1 MDAVAEL
8 EQGREC
14 CEEQRWAQA
23 YELLSAADE
32 GAGLGP
38 ADLEAL
44 ARAAY
49 MVGRDEEFVEG
60 LERAHHDYAELGEPN
75 AAARCAFWAGFSL
88 LARGEASRANGWFG
102 RARRLIEE
110 DGVDCIERGYLL
122 IPELL
127 EQEGRGDTE
136 AALATASRTAEIAER
151 FRDRDLGALAA
162 MSQGQALIELGRRE
176 EGLRLLDEN
185 LVQAAAGRFSPVVTG
200 IVYCS
205 TIDFCQSV
213 YELQRARDWTEA
225 LSLWWE
231 EHPEMVAGTGTCLVH
246 RAEVMEISG
255 AWQQAL
261 EEARRARLR
270 FELGTANR
278 STVGRAHYRQGELHR
293 LRGEFD
299 QAEAAY
305 REAAGCGWE
314 PQPGLALLRLAQ
326 GRDEVA
332 AGAIRRVLGETSG
345 PGERLA
351 LLPAAAEILVAAGE
365 LDEARAICGEL
376 NEAAE
381 RLQGGVVAALALRAC
396 GALALAAGNAG
407 DALVSLRGSF
417 RVWQDLDAPYEAART
432 RVLIGR
438 ACRALGDEDAAAL
451 ESDAARAAFA
461 ELGAETDLAW
471 LDPLVAAGPAD
482 SHGLTDREIEVLRL
496 VAAGDSNR
504 QIADALVI
512 SEHTVARHL
521 QNIFA
526 KLGVSSR
533 TAAGAFA
540 FEHDL
545 A

>member
-14 CEEQRWAQA
+14 CEEQQWAQA
-23 YELLSAADE
+23 YELLTAADE
-32 GAGLGP
+32 AAGLGP
-38 ADLEAL
+38 EDLEAL

-49 MVGRDEEFVEG
+49 MVGSDEEFVEA
-60 LERAHHDYAELGEPN
+60 LERAHHAYAEVGEQY
-75 AAARCAFWAGFSL
+75 AAARCAFWAGFNL
-88 LARGEASRANGWFG
+88 LAGGETSRANGWFG
-102 RARRLIEE
+102 RAQRLVDRE
-110 DGVDCIERGYLL
+110 GVDCIEQGWLL
-122 IPELL
+122 IPQML
-127 EQEGRGDTE
+127 EQEDKGDVE
-136 AALATASRTAEIAER
+136 AAYATSSKTAEIAER
-151 FRDRDLGALAA
+151 FGDRDLGALAA
-162 MSQGQALIELGRRE
+162 MSQGQALVLLGRRE

-185 LVQAAAGRFSPVVTG
+185 LVQAAAGVFSPVVTG
-200 IVYCS
+200 IVYCG

-225 LSLWWE
+225 LSRWWD
-231 EHPEMVAGTGTCLVH
+231 EHPEMVAGTGICLVH

-261 EEARRARLR
+261 EEARRAHAR
-270 FELGTANR
+270 FELGTAR
-278 STVGRAHYRQGELHR
+278 RPTVGRAHYRQGELHR
-293 LRGEFD
+293 LRGELD
-299 QAEAAY
+299 EAEAAY

-326 GRDEVA
+326 GRDEAA

-345 PGERLA
+345 SDQRLT
-351 LLPAAAEILVAAGE
+351 LLPAAVEILVVAGE

-376 NEAAE
+376 AEAAE
-381 RLQGGVVAALALRAC
+381 RLQGGVVEALALRAR
-396 GALALAAGNAG
+396 GAVELAAGDPG

-417 RVWQDLDAPYEAART
+417 RAWQELDAPYEAART

-451 ESDAARAAFA
+451 EADAARSIFA
-461 ELGAETDLAW
+461 ELGAVTDLAW
-471 LDPLVAAGPAD
+471 LDPLAATGSGD
-482 SHGLTDREIEVLRL
+482 SHGLTGRELEVLRL

-504 QIADALVI
+504 EIATALVI

-526 KLGVSSR
+526 KLSVSSR